1 MSSRTRPPPRSPI
14 AGCPCSA
21 TPSPHRG
28 GHDHKLHP
36 VRNIARSPRPR
47 SHGMSSHRTLL
58 RATAVVGKADAEQA
72 HPAHNTKSE
81 DQLMARLAGK
91 VAVITG
97 GSSGI
102 GLATAQRFV
111 DEGASVYI
119 VGRRQGELDKAKA
132 LIGDGLSTVAGDVTV
147 SADLDR
153 LFATVLEQKGAL
165 DILVAS
171 SGRVGPEELGKV
183 TEENF
188 DATFNLNARATL
200 FTVQKALPL
209 MRTGGSVILV
219 GSVAGY
225 VGVPGYSTYSATKA
239 ALRSYTRTWTREFN
253 DRGIRFN
260 TLSPG
265 PIETPMFNGQADS
278 AEAANEIKAQFVAA
292 V

>member
-1 MSSRTRPPPRSPI
+1 MT
-14 AGCPCSA
+14 
-21 TPSPHRG
+21 
-28 GHDHKLHP
+28 
-36 VRNIARSPRPR
+36 
-47 SHGMSSHRTLL
+47 
-58 RATAVVGKADAEQA
+58 
-72 HPAHNTKSE
+72 
-81 DQLMARLAGK
+81 RLAGK

-111 DEGASVYI
+111 NEGAYVFI
-119 VGRRQGELDKAKA
+119 TGRGQSELDKAKA
-132 LIGDGLSTVAGDVTV
+132 LIGDGVSTVAGDVTS

-153 LFATVLEQKGAL
+153 LFATVLDQEGGL

-171 SGRVGPEELGKV
+171 SGRLEPEELGKI

-188 DATFNLNARATL
+188 DATFDLNARATL

-209 MRTGGSVILV
+209 IRNGGSVILV
-219 GSVAGY
+219 GSNAGY
-225 VGVPGYSTYSATKA
+225 MGIPGYSTYSATKA

-265 PIETPMFNGQADS
+265 PIDTPIMDKQADS
-278 AEAANEIKAQFVAA
+278 VEAANEIRAQFAAA
-292 V
+292 VPLNRMGRPEEIAAAALFLASDDSSFVAGAELSVDGGMGQI

>member
-1 MSSRTRPPPRSPI
+1 
-14 AGCPCSA
+14 
-21 TPSPHRG
+21 
-28 GHDHKLHP
+28 
-36 VRNIARSPRPR
+36 
-47 SHGMSSHRTLL
+47 
-58 RATAVVGKADAEQA
+58 
-72 HPAHNTKSE
+72 
-81 DQLMARLAGK
+81 MARLAGK

-111 DEGASVYI
+111 DEGAHVFI
-119 VGRRQGELDKAKA
+119 MGRRRSELDKAKT
-132 LIGDGLSTVAGDVTV
+132 LIGDGLSTLAGDVTN

-153 LFATVLEQKGAL
+153 LFARVLEEEGGL

-171 SGRVGPEELGKV
+171 SGRVEPEELGKI

-188 DATFNLNARATL
+188 DATFELNARATL

-209 MRTGGSVILV
+209 IRNGGSVILV
-219 GSVAGY
+219 GSTAGY
-225 VGVPGYSTYSATKA
+225 MGISGFSTYSATKA

-265 PIETPMFNGQADS
+265 PIDTPILDGLAES
-278 AEAANEIKAQFVAA
+278 VEAANEIKAQFAAEVPLNRLGRPEEIAAAALFLASDDSSFVAGVELSVDGGMA
-292 V
+292 QV

>member
-1 MSSRTRPPPRSPI
+1 MPRL
-14 AGCPCSA
+14 G
-21 TPSPHRG
+21 
-28 GHDHKLHP
+28 
-36 VRNIARSPRPR
+36 
-47 SHGMSSHRTLL
+47 
-58 RATAVVGKADAEQA
+58 
-72 HPAHNTKSE
+72 
-81 DQLMARLAGK
+81 GK

-111 DEGASVYI
+111 EEGAQVFI
-119 VGRRQGELDKAKA
+119 MGRRQSELDKAKA
-132 LIGDGLSTVAGDVTV
+132 LIREGLTTVAGDATN
-147 SADLDR
+147 SADLDD
-153 LFATVLEQKGAL
+153 LFATVLDKEGGL

-171 SGRVGPEELGKV
+171 SGRVEPEELGKI

-188 DATFNLNARATL
+188 DRTFDLNARATL

-209 MRTGGSVILV
+209 IRNGGSVVLV

-225 VGVPGYSTYSATKA
+225 AGINGFTTYSATKA

-265 PIETPMFNGQADS
+265 PIETPILDGLADS
-278 AEAANEIKAQFVAA
+278 VEAANEIKAQFAATVPLNRLGRADEIAAAALFLASDDSSFVAGA
-292 V
+292 ELSVDGGMAQV